1 MFGGLHI
8 EQCLLVIHGQCS
20 FATIGVSVVV
30 DVIQIKRARY
40 CIQVVL
46 CVLYQK
52 LCVAVKKDESPLH
65 PLQWLEEKSKTS
77 GMCYFWRM
85 VINLQIEILIFVRS
99 LREGNFPVYVQT
111 MRISSGS
118 LLLTTI
124 MLGG

>member
-1 MFGGLHI
+1 M
-8 EQCLLVIHGQCS
+8 
-20 FATIGVSVVV
+20 
-30 DVIQIKRARY
+30 DVNQIKRARY

-46 CVLYQK
+46 CTLYQK
-52 LCVAVKKDESPLH
+52 LCDAVKKDESPLH
-65 PLQWLEEKSKTS
+65 PLKWLEEKSKTS

-124 MLGG
+124 IMYGG